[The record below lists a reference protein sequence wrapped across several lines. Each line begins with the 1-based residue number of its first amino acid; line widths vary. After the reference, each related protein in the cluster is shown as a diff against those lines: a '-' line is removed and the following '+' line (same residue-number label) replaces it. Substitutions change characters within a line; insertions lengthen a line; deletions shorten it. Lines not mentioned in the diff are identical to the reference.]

1 MLRAGRTTSAYRR
14 EALGAGDMRGALPL
28 CFKLKS
34 IMKLQKPFTIFTIGY
49 EGIDI
54 DTFIAML
61 TDNGVET
68 VVDVREL
75 PLSRKAGFSK
85 KALAAQ
91 LSLSG
96 FDYLHVGKL
105 GCPRSIRNAYRE
117 DSNWKRYTIGF
128 IEYLQTQGE
137 PISSLTK
144 LASESNCALL
154 CFEADAN
161 FCHRSMVAK
170 EVASHSGATVNHL
183 KISTKKAKPVV
194 SARSP
199 FFAAGI
205 PN

>member
-1 MLRAGRTTSAYRR
+1 MLRAGRATSAYLR
-14 EALGAGDMRGALPL
+14 EATEVADMRGAHCL

-34 IMKLQKPFTIFTIGY
+34 GMKLQKPFTIFTIGY

-54 DTFIAML
+54 DTFMAILA
-61 TDNGVET
+61 DNGVGT

-85 KALAAQ
+85 KALAGQ

-105 GCPRSIRNAYRE
+105 GCPRSVRNAYRE
-117 DSNWKRYTIGF
+117 DSNWKRYTSGF

-137 PISSLTK
+137 AIRSLTK

-170 EVASHSGATVNHL
+170 EVASQSGAAVNHL
-183 KISTKKAKPVV
+183 KISTKKAKPVASV
-194 SARSP
+194 RSP
-199 FFAAGI
+199 FDVAGI
-205 PN
+205 SN